1 MVSFHHLSVGYSGQ
15 EILRDIHFTVPK
27 GKITGLIG
35 PNGCGKTTLLKTAG
49 GLLPPLAG
57 RVEIAGKPAKGYR
70 PKELARL
77 AALLPQVRETPGIT
91 AERLVAHGRYPHL
104 SFGRQLTQN
113 DRRLVAEAM
122 EEAGCAAFRGRDLR
136 ELSGGERQRVYI
148 AMALAQD
155 AQALLLDEPTTYL
168 DIGQQLEVMALLRQL
183 SEKGKTVLA
192 VLHDLDLAFGLCDY
206 VGLVAQGQLQSF
218 GPPARVFE
226 EGRAGQAFGVR
237 GTRVEAGGRGHY
249 IFY

>member
-1 MVSFHHLSVGYSGQ
+1 MGYSGQ